1 MLPGKGNVSLSDL
14 KEMLETVGISVPN
27 YKVRDIELQLRTNNE
42 VDQDALT
49 KSSFEKVTAL
59 KNLCQIFINN
69 IQ

>member
-14 KEMLETVGISVPN
+14 KEMLDTVGISVPN

-49 KSSFEKVTAL
+49 KSSFEKVSTISL
-59 KNLCQIFINN
+59 
-69 IQ
+69 

>member
-14 KEMLETVGISVPN
+14 KEMLDTVGISVPN

-49 KSSFEKVTAL
+49 KSSFEKVST
-59 KNLCQIFINN
+59 ISS
-69 IQ
+69 

>member
-14 KEMLETVGISVPN
+14 KEMLDTVGISVPN

-49 KSSFEKVTAL
+49 KSSFEKVST
-59 KNLCQIFINN
+59 ISSS
-69 IQ
+69 